1 MTKIWWVIALTVGAL
16 ITGCTTKVTRTN
28 QLYPGMQPE
37 QVKEVLGEP
46 SQTQFISN
54 KWIWKYSL
62 HEPWKGFIPY
72 YLAFSKENPT
82 LEGWYANEQE
92 YHRQQQLW
100 MQAMPPTQHHKVDV
114 RFR

>member
-1 MTKIWWVIALTVGAL
+1 MNKIWWVIALAVGAL
-16 ITGCTTKVTRTN
+16 ITGCATKVTRTN

-37 QVKEVLGEP
+37 QVKEVMGEP

-72 YLAFSKENPT
+72 YLAFSKEKSDPRRMVRKR
-82 LEGWYANEQE
+82 A
-92 YHRQQQLW
+92 RI
-100 MQAMPPTQHHKVDV
+100 PPAATTVDAGNATNATS
-114 RFR
+114 